1 LTKLQ
6 GIFVPLLTPVYDEGE
21 INEPELRRLV
31 SWLIE
36 RGVHGLYPNGSTGEF
51 TRFTA
56 QERRRL
62 VEIVIDETAGRVPVI
77 AGAAEANVRETLAA
91 CDAYEKMGARA
102 AAIVSPFYYK
112 LPPESVYGYFAEIA
126 RQTPIDVTLYNIPIF
141 ASPIDVPT
149 IRRLAEEFPRVIGIK
164 DSSGD
169 LAFMMRMIAA
179 VRPIRPDFAFLT
191 GWEAALV
198 PMILVGC
205 DGGAHAAANAVP
217 EITRRMYDLAR
228 SGDFAAGMDLQHR
241 FLPLFDA
248 MLDHFEFPD
257 GFRAATELRGFNL
270 GRGRLPQTEAQRA
283 RRAALIPNLQRALA
297 ELDLEVLPTQAA
309 PLRALPRD

>member
-1 LTKLQ
+1 
-6 GIFVPLLTPVYDEGE
+6 LTPVDDDGE
-21 INEPELRRLV
+21 INESELRRLV

-51 TRFTA
+51 TRFTSE
-56 QERRRL
+56 ERRRL
-62 VEIVIDETAGRVPVI
+62 VEIVIDEAAGRVPVI

-91 CDAYEKMGARA
+91 CEAYAQMGARA
-102 AAIVSPFYYK
+102 VAIVSPFYYK
-112 LPPESVYGYFAEIA
+112 LPPESVYAYFGEIA
-126 RQTPIDVTLYNIPIF
+126 RQTPIDVTLYNIPVF

-179 VRPIRPDFAFLT
+179 VRPVRADFSFLT

-198 PMILVGC
+198 PMLLIGC
-205 DGGAHAAANAVP
+205 DGGAHAAANAAP
-217 EITRRMYDLAR
+217 EIIRRMYDLAR
-228 SGDFAAGMDLQHR
+228 AGDFAAGMDLQYR
-241 FLPLFDA
+241 FLDLFDA

-257 GFRAATELRGFNL
+257 GFRAAVELRGFNL
-270 GRGRLPQTEAQRA
+270 GRGRQPQTETQRA
-283 RRAALIPNLQRALA
+283 HRAALIPKLRRAFAQFEKELA
-297 ELDLEVLPTQAA
+297 AGE
-309 PLRALPRD
+309 RS